1 MRPIFLVD
9 PKDVHVRCKG
19 EGVAI
24 NVEGGM
30 DLMEDCL
37 KDTDLC
43 RVLTKKS
50 VERSL
55 KEQALFAALTGE
67 GNEIAQI
74 AAPLTPLR
82 FENVVATEASEHS
95 P

>member
-24 NVEGGM
+24 NVEGVM

-74 AAPLTPLR
+74 AAPAYRVEL
-82 FENVVATEASEHS
+82 
-95 P
+95 